1 CFVVCRETGVI
12 SHDKVATLQGEEK
25 EQRTMTWNPEQY
37 NLFSDHRLRPALDL
51 LAQVPLAAPTFVYD
65 LGCGTGHVTA
75 LLAQRWKE
83 AIVTGVDSSEEMLEK
98 AREDYPSLE
107 WKREDISR
115 FNPTSKANLIFSNA
129 ALHWLDDHEALF
141 PRLLGQLRPGGVLAV
156 QMPNN
161 FNAPSHENLYD
172 LARSS
177 EWYDR
182 LWALVRPAP
191 VHKIDWYFELL
202 SPMVEKIN
210 IWETTYFQI
219 LKGKDAV
226 LEWTRGSALRPFLAA
241 LTKEEAALFEGQYA
255 ERLLSAYP
263 MREDDATIY
272 PFSRLFIVVQIP
284 E

>member
-1 CFVVCRETGVI
+1 
-12 SHDKVATLQGEEK
+12 
-25 EQRTMTWNPEQY
+25 MTWNPEQY

-51 LAQVPLAAPTFVYD
+51 LSQVPLAAPTFVYD

-83 AIVTGVDSSEEMLEK
+83 AIITGVDSSEEMLAK
-98 AREDYPSLE
+98 ARADYPSLE

-129 ALHWLDDHEALF
+129 ALHWLDDHESLF
-141 PRLLGQLRPGGVLAV
+141 PRLLGQLRPGGILAV

-161 FNAPSHENLYD
+161 FSAPSHENLYD

-182 LWALVRPAP
+182 LGTLVRPAP
-191 VHKIDWYFELL
+191 VHKIDWYFEIL

-210 IWETTYFQI
+210 IWETTYFQV
-219 LKGKDAV
+219 LRGKDAV

-241 LTKEEAALFEGQYA
+241 LTRQEAALFESQYA

-272 PFSRLFIVVQIP
+272 PFSRLFIVVQMP

>member
-1 CFVVCRETGVI
+1 
-12 SHDKVATLQGEEK
+12 
-25 EQRTMTWNPEQY
+25 MTWNPEQY

-83 AIVTGVDSSEEMLEK
+83 AIVTGVDSSEEMLAK

-115 FNPTSKANLIFSNA
+115 FSPTSKANLIFSNA

-177 EWYDR
+177 EWSDR
-182 LWALVRPAP
+182 LGALVRPAP
-191 VHKIDWYFELL
+191 VHQIDWYFELL